1 MTDNTVSWD
10 DIRAEV
16 LADPAVKAEYDAL
29 EAEFSIA
36 SQLIAL
42 RATTGLTQ
50 REFAERVG
58 MKQSQLA
65 RIESG
70 KQIPKLE
77 TLAKLA
83 AAAGYRIEVNF
94 IAIAKRCCEAQI
106 EGKEAPEIK
115 PLRIA
120 VPDMDGETSAPSVSF
135 VTKFLESD
143 DPVAV
148 KVRERLGERSLAE
161 VAAELEKCLSLPDE
175 DDQLFAVKKVLVGSV
190 TGGGTN
196 RDASADNDE
205 IELLDLAQSL
215 LEKLTGIS
223 PQV

>member
-1 MTDNTVSWD
+1 MSDNTVSWD

-16 LADPAVKAEYDAL
+16 LADPAVKAEYEAV
-29 EAEFSIA
+29 EAEFSMA

-50 REFAERVG
+50 REFAQAVG

-94 IAIAKRCCEAQI
+94 VALAKHPVRVIA
-106 EGKEAPEIK
+106 GKEVPEIK
-115 PLRIA
+115 PLQIA
-120 VPDMDGETSAPSVSF
+120 VPDMDGEASPSPVSL

-143 DPVAV
+143 DSVAV
-148 KVRERLGERSLAE
+148 QVRERLRERSLFE
-161 VAAELEKCLSLPDE
+161 VAAELEKCLNLPEE
-175 DDQLFAVKKVLVGSV
+175 DRIIAIKTVFVGGVSAVSNTRDSSKK
-190 TGGGTN
+190 N
-196 RDASADNDE
+196 DAR
-205 IELLDLAQSL
+205 ELLKLARSL
-215 LEKLTGIS
+215 LAKLEEILN
-223 PQV
+223 

>member
-1 MTDNTVSWD
+1 MSDNTISWD

-16 LADPAVKAEYDAL
+16 LADSLVKAEYEAL
-29 EAEFSIA
+29 EDEYSIA
-36 SQLIAL
+36 SQLITL

-50 REFAERVG
+50 REFAQVVG

-94 IAIAKRCCEAQI
+94 IPFK
-106 EGKEAPEIK
+106 GKEAPELK
-115 PLRIA
+115 PLQIA
-120 VPDMDGETSAPSVSF
+120 VPGIDGEASPSPVLL

-143 DPVAV
+143 NSVARR
-148 KVRERLGERSLAE
+148 VRERLEEKSPSE
-161 VAAELEKCLSLPDE
+161 IAAELEKCLGLPEE
-175 DDQLFAVKKVLVGSV
+175 DRSDAVMDIFVASGV
-190 TGGGTN
+190 TTGGTN
-196 RDASADNDE
+196 RDSSDDNDG
-205 IELLDLAQSL
+205 IELVELVDDLLD
-215 LEKLTGIS
+215 KLDEILGNHN
-223 PQV
+223 

>member
-1 MTDNTVSWD
+1 MSDNTISWD

-16 LADPAVKAEYDAL
+16 LADPEVKAEYEAL
-29 EAEFSIA
+29 EDEYSLAT
-36 SQLIAL
+36 QLIAL

-50 REFAERVG
+50 REFAQVVG

-70 KQIPKLE
+70 KQFPKLE

-94 IAIAKRCCEAQI
+94 IPFKD
-106 EGKEAPEIK
+106 KEAPELK
-115 PLRIA
+115 PLQIA
-120 VPDMDGETSAPSVSF
+120 VPDMDGETSPQPVSF

-148 KVRERLGERSLAE
+148 QVRERLGERSLSE
-161 VAAELEKCLSLPDE
+161 VAAELEKCLSFHDE

-196 RDASADNDE
+196 RDSSADNDE
-205 IELLDLAQSL
+205 IELLDLAESL
-215 LEKLTGIS
+215 LEKLTQIRLN
-223 PQV
+223 